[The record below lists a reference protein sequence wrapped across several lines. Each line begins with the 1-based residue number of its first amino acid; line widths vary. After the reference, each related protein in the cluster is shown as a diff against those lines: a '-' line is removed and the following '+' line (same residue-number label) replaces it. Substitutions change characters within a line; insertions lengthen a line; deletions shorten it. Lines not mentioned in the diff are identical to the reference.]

1 MGPVQKQL
9 IIVQIAIIP
18 IILFATNISVLSL
31 QARTG
36 LPLYSQILGWITFIV
51 SLIVLLILHFL
62 NPSSDYQLRLLIIFL
77 TFVPTFIILTIS
89 FELLFYVGFSLI
101 LLQWL
106 SIEEL
111 LKFSHK
117 DLVETFEKLG
127 NCLKVIGYK
136 LFVLLLLIFLFT
148 IGIFG
153 TGNIASISSFS
164 LDSVYRLIPIFDPFS
179 MGHY

>member
-1 MGPVQKQL
+1 M
-9 IIVQIAIIP
+9 
-18 IILFATNISVLSL
+18 
-31 QARTG
+31 
-36 LPLYSQILGWITFIV
+36 
-51 SLIVLLILHFL
+51 
-62 NPSSDYQLRLLIIFL
+62 
-77 TFVPTFIILTIS
+77 PTFIILTIS

-136 LFVLLLLIFLFT
+136 LFVLLLLDFLLQLAF
-148 IGIFG
+148 FG